1 MINPSGVDQ
10 IAKKIA
16 EQGLQ
21 EGAAQPQQADLQ
33 EQAAHFQD
41 AMQAPQSEG
50 AQAPQQIDPSSTDTK
65 VQQVDAAV
73 SEKVEQPKSLGDSIL
88 QGMDK
93 MRSGMQNAVSQIE
106 NTPDKG
112 LSPEEMLKAR
122 FQIGKLTATEEI
134 TASATSKANQDL
146 DQLAKG

>member
-21 EGAAQPQQADLQ
+21 EGASQPQQTDLQ
-33 EQAAHFQD
+33 EQATHFQD
-41 AMQAPQSEG
+41 AMQAQSEG
-50 AQAPQQIDPSSTDTK
+50 VQAPQQIDVSSTDVK
-65 VQQVDAAV
+65 AQQVDAAV
-73 SEKVEQPKSLGDSIL
+73 TEKVEQPKSLGDSIL

-122 FQIGKLTATEEI
+122 FQIGKLTATEEV
-134 TASATSKANQDL
+134 TASAAAKANQDL
-146 DQLAKG
+146 DQLTKG